1 MIRIFLTAGLIA
13 AVALPA
19 FADESVRGHVTKKG
33 VYVPPHQRTAPNDT
47 KRDNYSSKPNVNPH
61 TGKRGTVDP
70 YAPKS
75 TRRR

>member
-1 MIRIFLTAGLIA
+1 MLRTFLVASLIA
-13 AVALPA
+13 TITPPA
-19 FADESVRGHVTKKG
+19 FSDEAVRGHITKKG
-33 VYVPPHQRTAPNDT
+33 TYVPPHHRTAPNDT